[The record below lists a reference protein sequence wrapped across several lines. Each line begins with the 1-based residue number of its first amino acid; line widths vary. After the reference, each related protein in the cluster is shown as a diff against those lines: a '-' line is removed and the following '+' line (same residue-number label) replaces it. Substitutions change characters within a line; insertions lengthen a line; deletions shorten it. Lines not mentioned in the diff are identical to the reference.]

1 MSKHLAA
8 WADTAAAAI
17 VMPQPG
23 LAVATLAVA
32 THLLHARLANSLG
45 QGSITLH
52 ARYIA

>member
-8 WADTAAAAI
+8 WADTAAAS
-17 VMPQPG
+17 VVVPQPG

-45 QGSITLH
+45 QGSIELH
-52 ARYIA
+52 VQYIA